1 MIKPLGPRIMRLR
14 KNQPGME
21 SLKRAAISRPPRGRG
36 GASVSSRGEAS
47 LTSSGGDG
55 RGIVDIVQQTINDYR
70 ASQQKT
76 GRREICVDWNVNGDH
91 QSPEKKLTLYIYVH
105 QGLGIATETELEDSE
120 SCTGHAASRL
130 LIYAQLSSLGQSF
143 RDHGEELRPP
153 TCQI

>member
-1 MIKPLGPRIMRLR
+1 MYENITVCIMIKPLGPRIMRLR

-55 RGIVDIVQQTINDYR
+55 GGIVDIVQQTINDYR
-70 ASQQKT
+70 VSQQKT

-91 QSPEKKLTLYIYVH
+91 QSPAKNSLYIYTPIK
-105 QGLGIATETELEDSE
+105 GW
-120 SCTGHAASRL
+120 ASRL
-130 LIYAQLSSLGQSF
+130 RRNLKTRSRALGTRHPGF
-143 RDHGEELRPP
+143 
-153 TCQI
+153 